1 MIGRRPWRRPG
12 RQEETESLI
21 ILIIGAGGL
30 VGAIMRYLVGSWVI
44 GAVGNPSFPYGT
56 LVVNVLGCAMIGL
69 LAGLAET
76 RDLLSPEARAF
87 LLVGLLGGFTTFS
100 AFGFETIS
108 LARDG
113 ALLIGL
119 ANVGAQVVLGLG
131 AVWAGLSVAQRVS

>member
-87 LLVGLLGGFTTFS
+87 LLVLSGCSGDSRPSRGIHDLLG
-100 AFGFETIS
+100 
-108 LARDG
+108 LRLRDD
-113 ALLIGL
+113 I
-119 ANVGAQVVLGLG
+119 VG
-131 AVWAGLSVAQRVS
+131 S